1 MSRSRKGHGSIVKLA
16 NGKFLVKI
24 PAGKDAKGS
33 TRYVTKTCNSQ
44 SEARKIHSA
53 LLAQRES
60 NKLIAGERVTLQK
73 YATDV
78 LMTSSDYTSD
88 RTRDGYFRLLRTH
101 VFPVLGANVLR
112 EINSRQIESLLGEIR
127 NKKAAGTVNN
137 VRVALSKVFSEALRH
152 QLVPFNPVALTKKAK
167 RGEFEPTNVC
177 LPWSKEEVAQALS
190 AASGTSMEV
199 PLTLAVALGVRRGEL
214 LGLRW
219 QAIDFEYETVSIEE
233 TIHRESLIQRDGSTI
248 SRVVVGPPKTASSR
262 RINQLSRPVLDL
274 LRRHKLEQEIQKLSA
289 GDKWVETGY
298 VLTNKFGGPLDESKF
313 AHRYRSFLRKH
324 GIRPIRI
331 HDIRH
336 TFATLLIEEDPGQLA
351 SVSKALG
358 HSSIAITMDVY
369 ASTARVDTKATS
381 RMSEILF
388 PSYGKITPISVIQ
401 PSRTKSSAPSNWR
414 AV

>member
-1 MSRSRKGHGSIVKLA
+1 MSRARKGHGSIVKLA

-33 TRYVTKTCNSQ
+33 TRYVTKSCNSQ
-44 SEARKIHSA
+44 SEARKMHSS

-127 NKKAAGTVNN
+127 KKKAAGTVNN

-233 TIHRESLIQRDGSTI
+233 TIHRESLIQRDGSTL

-262 RINQLSRPVLDL
+262 RVNQLSRPVLD
-274 LRRHKLEQEIQKLSA
+274 
-289 GDKWVETGY
+289 
-298 VLTNKFGGPLDESKF
+298 
-313 AHRYRSFLRKH
+313 RYRSFLKKH

>member
-1 MSRSRKGHGSIVKLA
+1 M
-16 NGKFLVKI
+16 
-24 PAGKDAKGS
+24 
-33 TRYVTKTCNSQ
+33 
-44 SEARKIHSA
+44 
-53 LLAQRES
+53 
-60 NKLIAGERVTLQK
+60 
-73 YATDV
+73 
-78 LMTSSDYTSD
+78 
-88 RTRDGYFRLLRTH
+88 
-101 VFPVLGANVLR
+101 
-112 EINSRQIESLLGEIR
+112 
-127 NKKAAGTVNN
+127 
-137 VRVALSKVFSEALRH
+137 
-152 QLVPFNPVALTKKAK
+152 ALTKKAK

-233 TIHRESLIQRDGSTI
+233 TIHRESLIQRDGSTL

-262 RINQLSRPVLDL
+262 RVNQLSRPVLDL
-274 LRRHKLEQEIQKLSA
+274 LRRHQLEQEIQKLSA
-289 GDKWVETGY
+289 GDKWVETDY
-298 VLTNKFGGPLDESKF
+298 VFTNKFGGPLDESKF
-313 AHRYRSFLRKH
+313 AYRYRSFLKKH